1 MGQQQR
7 DDFEVMMAGWCA
19 DGRRGSSSAA
29 SWARRRALVACGVL
43 VDGAARCRLDG
54 RGRGKV
60 SGSACRRALMAG
72 SEHGVQR
79 RSELSARV
87 PCLERREE
95 ERGERKRAEREK
107 ERPTV

>member
-1 MGQQQR
+1 
-7 DDFEVMMAGWCA
+7 MAGRGQRL
-19 DGRRGSSSAA
+19 GRCKAISFGRHGGIA
-29 SWARRRALVACGVL
+29 ARRRVFVACGVL
-43 VDGAARCRLDG
+43 VDGAECRRLRRDG
-54 RGRGKV
+54 GGKV
-60 SGSACRRALMAG
+60 SGAACRRALMAG